1 MRNVELKKLLPARAT
16 GIDAPAPRDA
26 TFSAPPLLAV
36 LVRRWRAL
44 AATVFVCLLGAA
56 GFLAVATRTYRASAT
71 LYVQPAAARVFSE
84 AAAAPA
90 AVPDTY
96 LQTQA
101 DVIRSTPVLV
111 RALEALH
118 YDKLRTF
125 ASASGNPAVWL
136 NRGALGVDVVKRS
149 DVITVS
155 MDSPYPEE

>member
-44 AATVFVCLLGAA
+44 AATVLVCLLGAA

-71 LYVQPAAARVFSE
+71 LYVQPNAPRVF
-84 AAAAPA
+84 ADLAGGAAP
-90 AVPDTY
+90 VPETY

-111 RALEALH
+111 KA
-118 YDKLRTF
+118 
-125 ASASGNPAVWL
+125 
-136 NRGALGVDVVKRS
+136 
-149 DVITVS
+149 
-155 MDSPYPEE
+155 